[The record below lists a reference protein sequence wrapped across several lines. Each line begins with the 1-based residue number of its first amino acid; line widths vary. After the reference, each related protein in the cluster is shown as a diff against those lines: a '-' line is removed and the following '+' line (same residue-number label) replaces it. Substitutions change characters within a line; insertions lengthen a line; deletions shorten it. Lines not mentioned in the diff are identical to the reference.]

1 MVFYVAKALQLAGL
15 IGMPMALYAGIT
27 HEAGMA
33 RELGLAAL
41 AVLMFYAGRSL
52 EAR

>member
-1 MVFYVAKALQLAGL
+1 MVFYVAKGLQLAGL
-15 IGMPMALYAGIT
+15 IGMPLALYAGIT
-27 HEAGMA
+27 QESGMM
-33 RELGLAAL
+33 RELGLATV